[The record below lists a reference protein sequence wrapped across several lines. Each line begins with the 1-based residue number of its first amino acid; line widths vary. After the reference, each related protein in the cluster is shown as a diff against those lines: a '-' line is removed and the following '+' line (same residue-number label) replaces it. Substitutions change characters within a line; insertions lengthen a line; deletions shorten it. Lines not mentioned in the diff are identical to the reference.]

1 MKIVFLSVWFSEN
14 MGYIENCLPKS
25 LAALG
30 NEVHVISTTAQVY
43 YNDPDY
49 VSVYEPYLGENI
61 QPEGVKE
68 MDGFKLHR
76 IPFDLFL
83 NKIYFKNL
91 KEKLNEIQPDV
102 VQTFE
107 PFSFYTLQGAFYK
120 FKFKYKFFTANHTVA
135 SVFSLY
141 TQNKTTFLQR
151 LPFYITR
158 TLPGR
163 LISLVSSRCYPA
175 TIDALEIAIKFYGIP
190 REKTKLACL
199 GVDTD
204 FFKPL
209 VNNEEEIKLRK
220 KERERL
226 GFSEE
231 EIVCIYTGRFTEGK
245 NPLCLANAI
254 EELVAKGEPFRALF
268 MGNGPQLDEIKLK
281 KGCLVHD
288 FVPYHE
294 LPKYYALADIGVWPR
309 QESTSMLDAASC
321 GLPIVISQNVQAKER
336 VEGNG
341 LTYIENDVQDLSNEL
356 LKLKD
361 IALRK
366 SLGDFGKQKIEN
378 EFSWIKIAKER
389 QDDYLLFVN
398 K

>member
-1 MKIVFLSVWFSEN
+1 MKIVFLSVWFSEK
-14 MGYIENCLPKS
+14 MGYIENCLPKE
-25 LAALG
+25 LVALG
-30 NEVHVISTTAQVY
+30 NEVHVVSTTAQVY

-49 VSVYEPYLGENI
+49 LSVYEPYLGKNI
-61 QPEGVKE
+61 QEVGVKE
-68 MDGFKLHR
+68 IDGFKLHR
-76 IPFDLFL
+76 LPFDLFL
-83 NKIYFKNL
+83 NKIYFKDL
-91 KEKLNEIQPDV
+91 KATLDEIQPDV

-107 PFSFYTLQGAFYK
+107 PFSFYTLQAVYYK
-120 FKFKYKFFTANHTVA
+120 SKFNYKLFTANHTVA

-141 TQNKTTFLQR
+141 TQNKTSFFQR

-158 TLPGR
+158 TIPGR
-163 LISLVSSRCYPA
+163 LISLFTSRCYPA
-175 TIDALEIAIKFYGIP
+175 TIDALEIAVKFYGIP
-190 REKTKLACL
+190 REKAKLACL

-209 VNNEEEIKLRK
+209 VNSNEEIELK
-220 KERERL
+220 KQERNRL

-231 EIVCIYTGRFTEGK
+231 DIVCIYTGRFTEGK

-254 EELVAKGEPFRALF
+254 EELVNKGEPFKAFF
-268 MGNGPQLDEIKLK
+268 MGNGPQIDEIKTK
-281 KGCLVHD
+281 NGCIVHD

-321 GLPIVISQNVQAKER
+321 GVPIVISQNVQAKER

-341 LTYIENDVQDLSNEL
+341 LTYEENNVQDLSNVL

-361 IALRK
+361 ASLRK
-366 SLGDFGKQKIEN
+366 SLGDFGKMKIEN
-378 EFSWIKIAKER
+378 EFSWVKIAKER
-389 QDDYLLFVN
+389 FEDYKLFVH
-398 K
+398 

>member
-1 MKIVFLSVWFSEN
+1 MKIVILSVWFSEN

-30 NEVHVISTTAQVY
+30 NDVHVISTTAQVY

-49 VSVYEPYLGENI
+49 NSVYEPYLGKNI
-61 QPEGVKE
+61 QEVGQKSI
-68 MDGFKLHR
+68 DGFTLHR
-76 IPFDLFL
+76 LPFDLFL
-83 NKIYFKNL
+83 NKIYFKDL
-91 KEKLNEIQPDV
+91 KEKLNEIKPDV

-107 PFSFYTLQGAFYK
+107 PFSFYTLQAAFYK
-120 FKFKYKFFTANHTVA
+120 NKFKYKFFTANHTVA

-141 TQNKTTFLQR
+141 TQNKTSFFQR
-151 LPFYITR
+151 LPFYLTR

-163 LISLVSSRCYPA
+163 LISLVTSRCYPA
-175 TIDALEIAIKFYGIP
+175 TIDALDIAVKFYGIP
-190 REKTKLACL
+190 KEKTKLACL

-204 FFKPL
+204 FFKPP
-209 VNNEEEIKLRK
+209 VNDSKESELRK
-220 KERERL
+220 SERTKI
-226 GFSEE
+226 GFDEQD
-231 EIVCIYTGRFTEGK
+231 IVCIYTGRFTEGK

-254 EELVAKGEPFRALF
+254 QLLQEQGHPFKALF
-268 MGNGPQLDEIKLK
+268 MGNGPQLKEIKSK
-281 KGCLVHD
+281 RGCVVHE

-321 GLPIVISQNVQAKER
+321 GLPIVISEKVQAKER

-341 LTYIENDVQDLSNEL
+341 LTYVENDHMNLAEVI

-361 IALRK
+361 IDLRK
-366 SLGDFGKQKIEN
+366 SLGEFGKNKIEK
-378 EFSWIKIAKER
+378 EYSWLKIAQDR
-389 QDDYLLFVN
+389 QVDYKYFIE